1 MNKDPKQVIIIRKDL
16 KMRRGKEIA
25 QGSHASL
32 GALLSISSKKDGKII
47 IDTTKDI
54 YLKQWLEQRFTKIT
68 VQCPGEKELV
78 EIYNQAKK
86 AGLPCVL
93 ITDAGLTEFNG
104 VPTKTCV
111 GIGPADPDEI
121 DKITGN
127 LPLY

>member
-1 MNKDPKQVIIIRKDL
+1 MNKTSKQIIIIRKDL

-32 GALLSISSKKDGKII
+32 GALLSIAQHKDGKII
-47 IDTTKDI
+47 IDISKNDAI
-54 YLKQWLEQRFTKIT
+54 SDWLKNGFTKIT
-68 VQCPGEKELV
+68 LQCDNEKELV

-86 AGLPCVL
+86 AGLPCIL
-93 ITDAGLTEFNG
+93 ITDAGRTEFKG
-104 VPTKTCV
+104 VLTKTAIA
-111 GIGPADPDEI
+111 IGPGDPDEI